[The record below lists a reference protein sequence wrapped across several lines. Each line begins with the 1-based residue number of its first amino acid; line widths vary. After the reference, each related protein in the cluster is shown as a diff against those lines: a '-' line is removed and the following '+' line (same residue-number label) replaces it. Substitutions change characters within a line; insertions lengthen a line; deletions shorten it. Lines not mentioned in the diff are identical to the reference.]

1 MISVAGK
8 TVLVTGASRG
18 IGRLIALAMAGRGC
32 HLILHSRELGHTAT
46 VAEEAS
52 RFGVGVQQV
61 AADLALPAALAKML
75 DDLQAGGREID
86 IVFNNAGFQAPYRQE
101 VCDAAVNDFVASF
114 QVHCTAVAMICYRV
128 IPGMLKR
135 QFGRIVNVTSGI
147 RNEPE
152 QAAYSASK
160 AALDRFTRDLGSRL
174 DGTDVTISLADPGWC
189 RTDLGGPSAPNDPR
203 TSLPGMLIGAF
214 VNDRRSARL
223 FSAQD
228 FSESSLE
235 EAVAR
240 AESQAPSGV

>member
-32 HLILHSRELGHTAT
+32 HLVLHSREPGHTAT
-46 VAEEAS
+46 VAGEAGL
-52 RFGVGVQQV
+52 FGVNVQQV
-61 AADLALPAALAKML
+61 AADLVLPEALVKML
-75 DDLQAGGREID
+75 DDLEAGGCEID
-86 IVFNNAGFQAPYRQE
+86 IVFNNAGFQAPYRQD
-101 VCDAAVNDFVASF
+101 VWDAAVDDFVTSF
-114 QVHCTAVAMICYRV
+114 QVHCTAVAMICYRLL
-128 IPGMLKR
+128 PGMLQR

-174 DGTDVTISLADPGWC
+174 DGTDVTMNLADPGWC

-203 TSLPGMLIGAF
+203 SCLPGMLIGAF
-214 VNDRRSARL
+214 VNDRRSGRL

-228 FSESSLE
+228 FSGVSLE

-240 AESQAPSGV
+240 VESRAPSGA